1 MDSTEWARVEEAI
14 GLLDNLNQV
23 TNLLSPNADKAAK
36 ELEAEIT
43 AADASVKSQLQALR
57 ASFTALRS
65 TAKDVTALWKK
76 MVTSKGAD
84 QTSCA
89 DAKAYHAK
97 YNKSMSCLDGL
108 LEFGTAYVY
117 AVVEPANVAK
127 FKKDKSLKGAGALKS
142 TEFVVKAQMMRY
154 MVSHVESYEG
164 YYRTFTKLWDAL
176 PKPAA
181 TPSRPSAV
189 TPTKPSTATPA
200 KPSSAT
206 PAKPANAGTPAKP
219 SSPTPQK
226 PVGPPKKS

>member
-1 MDSTEWARVEEAI
+1 VDANEWARVEPVI

-36 ELEAEIT
+36 ELEAEIS
-43 AADASVKSQLQALR
+43 AADAADKQRLQALR

-65 TAKDVTALWKK
+65 TAKDVTTLWKK

-97 YNKSMSCLDGL
+97 YDKSTACLEAL

-117 AVVEPANVAK
+117 GVVEPEKVAK
-127 FKKDKSLKGAGALKS
+127 FKKDKSLKGAGSLKS
-142 TEFVVKAQMMRY
+142 SEFVVKAQMMRY

-164 YYRTFTKLWDAL
+164 YFRTFTKLWDAL

-181 TPSRPSAV
+181 TPARPSA
-189 TPTKPSTATPA
+189 ATPA

-206 PAKPANAGTPAKP
+206 PAKPATAATPPKP
-219 SSPTPQK
+219 SSSTPVK
-226 PVGPPKKS
+226 TGGPPKKS